1 MHAARESTD
10 PVDLVTFFGLQF
22 HPRSSSLLDGQ
33 PCGAVRCLVLHWLLQ
48 VQALATAIGR
58 QLAQPTSVHMLATCL
73 RPSMGP
79 LLSQLGGAPV
89 RVLSPAPEL
98 AAALQGLRRLQE
110 GTQCCPGWTSEKA
123 LTLLKWQAVS
133 LTGARLVV
141 LLDLDVEV
149 LPYRIARGEAYV
161 AAVAADWVAV
171 ILCSLRGSA
180 QLLGW
185 PDHDAPFNAAM
196 ALIRPSRAMYDEGVR
211 VLQRAQFNGSHGW
224 DGVGPPSLALPASD
238 AAWHLLPGKLGMLNR
253 DDWRF
258 VHASLDQ
265 GFFFYMFR
273 VRRVLGGE
281 AGGDLRLTRC
291 ARRGGGAAQLHHYV
305 TGSKPQT
312 CVRQLGCRSLGRP
325 RPPVPVRQMFAS
337 AAPRRAGEALSP
349 PKPIHA
355 TFVAR
360 SLGWVGRAAA
370 DLAALA
376 AALNASS
383 SSALAALSAAAVAT
397 VPRANVASRGETRC
411 NASAQQVSGY
421 SSPSGCTD
429 MRGRADVAACA
440 VRLRRTAGC
449 AARGMLKWEARG
461 AQAAALRRLRRQ
473 RGAAKLAGE
482 GRGGDGVTAAE
493 WMERLLGPPSPERGM
508 PGQSFAE
515 ARHALHAWMMQC
527 RALLHTGLVP
537 SIFASRRP
545 QPRATRRITS
555 PAGGRSVSGGDGRG
569 PCCLRGSA
577 RATQGRGPLHRQR
590 GVCGAPC
597 KQLSLQHK

>member
-22 HPRSSSLLDGQ
+22 HSGSSSLFDGQ
-33 PCGAVRCLVLHWLLQ
+33 PCGASRCLVLHWLMQ
-48 VQALATAIGR
+48 VVDLATAIGR
-58 QLAQPTSVHMLATCL
+58 HLAQPTSVHMLATCL

-79 LLSQLGGAPV
+79 LLTRLGGAPV
-89 RVLSPAPEL
+89 RVLSPAPKL
-98 AAALQGLRRLQE
+98 AAAMRGMRQQHER
-110 GTQCCPGWTSEKA
+110 TQCCPGWKSQKT

-133 LTGARLVV
+133 LTSAKLVV

-161 AAVAADWVAV
+161 AAVAADWAAV
-171 ILCSLRGSA
+171 VSCALRGSA

-224 DGVGPPSLALPASD
+224 DGVGPPSRALPASD
-238 AAWHLLPGKLGMLNR
+238 AAWNLLPGKLGMLSR

-273 VRRVLGGE
+273 VRQALGGE
-281 AGGDLRLTRC
+281 AGGDLRLTQC

-305 TGSKPQT
+305 SGIKPQA
-312 CVRQLGCRSLGRP
+312 CARLLGCRSLDRP

-337 AAPRRAGEALSP
+337 AAPRGAGEALSS

-355 TFVAR
+355 SFVAR
-360 SLGWVGRAAA
+360 SLSWVNRAAA
-370 DLAALA
+370 DLAVLA

-383 SSALAALSAAAVAT
+383 SAAATASSAAVVAT
-397 VPRANVASRGETRC
+397 APRAIASSGGETRC
-411 NASAQQVSGY
+411 NAGGQQVSGY
-421 SSPSGCTD
+421 SSPSGCAD
-429 MRGRADVAACA
+429 ARARDDTVACA
-440 VRLRRTAGC
+440 VRLRRTASC
-449 AARGMLKWEARG
+449 IARGMLKWEARG
-461 AQAAALRRLRRQ
+461 AQAAALRRVRQ
-473 RGAAKLAGE
+473 RRGAAKLAGD
-482 GRGGDGVTAAE
+482 GGHGGGVVTAAE
-493 WMERLLGPPSPERGM
+493 WVEWLLGPPSPERGM

-515 ARHALHAWMMQC
+515 ARQY
-527 RALLHTGLVP
+527 LVYLDDTL
-537 SIFASRRP
+537 
-545 QPRATRRITS
+545 Q
-555 PAGGRSVSGGDGRG
+555 
-569 PCCLRGSA
+569 GSA
-577 RATQGRGPLHRQR
+577 AH
-590 GVCGAPC
+590 
-597 KQLSLQHK
+597 

>member
-10 PVDLVTFFGLQF
+10 PVDHVTFFGLQF

-33 PCGAVRCLVLHWLLQ
+33 PCGAVRCLVLHWLVQ
-48 VQALATAIGR
+48 VVHLATAIGR

-98 AAALQGLRRLQE
+98 AAALQGLRRQQE
-110 GTQCCPGWTSEKA
+110 RTSCCPGWTSEKA

-171 ILCSLRGSA
+171 ISCSLRGSA

-211 VLQRAQFNGSHGW
+211 VLPRAHFNGSHGW

-238 AAWHLLPGKLGMLNR
+238 AAWHLLPGKLGMLSR

-273 VRRVLGGE
+273 VRQALGGE

-291 ARRGGGAAQLHHYV
+291 TRHGGGAAQLHHYV
-305 TGSKPQT
+305 SGIKPQA
-312 CVRQLGCRSLGRP
+312 CVRQLGCRSLDRP

-337 AAPRRAGEALSP
+337 AAPRRPGEALSP

-355 TFVAR
+355 SFVAR

-376 AALNASS
+376 AALNGSS
-383 SSALAALSAAAVAT
+383 SSAVAALSTAALAT
-397 VPRANVASRGETRC
+397 VPRANAASGGERRC
-411 NASAQQVSGY
+411 NASAQQVSGH
-421 SSPSGCTD
+421 SSPCTTGV
-429 MRGRADVAACA
+429 RGRADIAACV
-440 VRLRRTAGC
+440 VRLRRTVGC

-461 AQAAALRRLRRQ
+461 AQAAALHRLQRRR

-482 GRGGDGVTAAE
+482 GRGDGGVTAAE
-493 WMERLLGPPSPERGM
+493 WMEQLLGPPSPERGM

-515 ARHALHAWMMQC
+515 ARHALFTWMM
-527 RALLHTGLVP
+527 
-537 SIFASRRP
+537 
-545 QPRATRRITS
+545 
-555 PAGGRSVSGGDGRG
+555 
-569 PCCLRGSA
+569 
-577 RATQGRGPLHRQR
+577 
-590 GVCGAPC
+590 
-597 KQLSLQHK
+597 